1 MSNHPDTDDGS
12 THAAGTTRS
21 QSSGLPVTG
30 SLTMAYAGSLI
41 IVLLALIASTAGLL
55 YGATLYPTEEMRL
68 INVPTDLFT
77 VLVAQPLLLG
87 SMWLAWRGQLLGL
100 LCWPGV
106 LLYMLYIYVAYAIGV
121 PFNILFLAYVFLV
134 ALSAYTTIG
143 LVAGIDAAAV
153 RRRLAG
159 AVPERLAGCILAS
172 LAILF
177 TMMNVADVITA
188 LASPA
193 PDHLIQR
200 PVWIADFAVL
210 APAWL
215 LGGLLLWKRRAVGY
229 LSGAGL
235 LLVGSMLLAGVI
247 LALAFPAF
255 YTDSALDLTGMVF
268 VLVMGLIC
276 FVPFGLYARGIVKS
290 EHSSSPAGHAGPHSR
305 QAITEERK
313 KENQRT

>member
-1 MSNHPDTDDGS
+1 MPAHPVTKSDSSKAPGMTG
-12 THAAGTTRS
+12 S
-21 QSSGLPVTG
+21 QSTRLPVTR
-30 SLTMAYAGSLI
+30 SLTLAYATSLI
-41 IVLLALIASTAGLL
+41 TALLALIASLAGIL
-55 YGATLYPTEEMRL
+55 YGATLYPTAEMRL
-68 INVPTDLFT
+68 LNVPTDLFT
-77 VLVAQPLLLG
+77 LLVALPLLLG
-87 SMWLAWRGQLLGL
+87 SMWLARRGQLLGL

-106 LLYMLYIYVAYAIGV
+106 LLYMLYIYLAYAIGV
-121 PFNILFLAYVFLV
+121 PFNVPFLAYVLAV

-143 LVAGIDAAAV
+143 LVVGIDAAAV

-159 AVPERLAGCILAS
+159 AVPERLAGGILAG

-193 PDHLIQR
+193 PDHLLQF

-215 LGGLLLWKRRAVGY
+215 LGGLLLWKRRALGY

-235 LLVGSMLLAGVI
+235 LLVGSMLFAGVI
-247 LALAFPAF
+247 LALAFPSF
-255 YTDSALDLTGMVF
+255 YTGSALDLTGMVF
-268 VLVMGLIC
+268 ILVVGLIC

-290 EHSSSPAGHAGPHSR
+290 GHSLSSAVHAGPDS
-305 QAITEERK
+305 QSPC
-313 KENQRT
+313 